1 MRHGRKGG
9 FTLVELLVVIGIIAI
24 LIGILLPT
32 LNRARRA
39 ARAAQC
45 MSNVRQL
52 GIGFLMYTNT
62 FRRSI
67 PFYQN
72 SEEQGLWIG
81 QLRGV
86 YSRIDASRTCPEA
99 WEPFNTTTP
108 VERTGTAF
116 NCWGPATGSAV
127 INKQTGSYGFNGW
140 LYWFNTATPPSRGQ
154 PVATPALPFT
164 IGYPDPQ
171 RDWFKVPFAK
181 RTAEIPVFGDS
192 IWVDGW
198 PRPDDEVPI
207 NLNVGMY
214 LNSATGIPDQQYYT
228 ATGGRHMGRWAI
240 ARHQMAI
247 NMVFADGHAS
257 SVPLRELWGLYWQP
271 RWRTAVPLPAVPRP
285 KVP

>member
-1 MRHGRKGG
+1 MQHGRKRG

-81 QLRGV
+81 QLRAS
-86 YSRIDASRTCPEA
+86 YSRIDASRLCPEA
-99 WEPFNTTTP
+99 WEPFSTTTP
-108 VERTGTAF
+108 NERTGTAF
-116 NCWGPATGSAV
+116 NCWGPATGAPV
-127 INKQTGSYGFNGW
+127 IGKQTGSYGFNGW
-140 LYWFNTATPPSRGQ
+140 LYYFNTATPPIRGQ
-154 PVATPALPFT
+154 PVASPAMPFMV
-164 IGYPDPQ
+164 GYPDPQ

-181 RTAEIPVFGDS
+181 RAAEIPVFGDS

-198 PRPDDEVPI
+198 PRPDDGVPA

-214 LNSATGIPDQQYYT
+214 LNSATGIPDQNIYT
-228 ATGGRHMGRWAI
+228 GAGGRHMGRWAI

-247 NMVFADGHAS
+247 NMVFADGHAQA
-257 SVPLRELWGLYWQP
+257 VPLRELWGLYWQP
-271 RWRTAVPLPAVPRP
+271 RWRTPVPLP